1 MMKRWTEQKA
11 TDTKAITSLA
21 ESLNVS
27 EEIARLL
34 VNRDIKT
41 FGEAKNFF
49 RPQLEDLHDPFLM
62 KDMDLAVNRL
72 IEAVENGEKI
82 MVYGDYDVDGTTA
95 VSLMSSYL
103 KTLTDA
109 IISYIP
115 DRYAEGYGVS
125 LKGIDVAEEQ
135 NVSLIVALDCGIKA
149 VDKVAYAKEKNI
161 DFIICDHH
169 RPGESLPDAVAVLDP
184 KRGDCTYPFDE
195 LCGCGVGFKLAQAIQ
210 HKLGFNAR
218 KVYHY
223 MDLVAIA
230 IGSDI
235 VPITGENRILAH
247 YGLKLV
253 NARKRTGVAALLA
266 QTKRDA
272 FTITDLVF
280 SVGPRINAAGRMR
293 HGLEAVALLCENN
306 LEKATSFAEEINNHN
321 TERQDA
327 DKRITVEA
335 LDQIIDLNEEERYTS
350 VVYHEKWHKGVIGI
364 VASRLIETY
373 YRPTLVF
380 TKSGEKLAASA
391 RSVVGFDVY
400 EALEKCTEFIT
411 QFGGHKYAAGLT
423 LEEKNYQPFKDKFE
437 TVVKETIDADLLVPV
452 IKYELLIDFQNIT
465 AKLHRILKQFAP
477 FGPRNMKPVFY
488 AKNLKL
494 DDYAKPVGEEKQ
506 HLKCK
511 LIQNGIGIGAI
522 GFGLG
527 GVFEKIKDNNK
538 LEAVFTLEENEWNNE
553 VKLQLNIKDIRPMSP
568 N

>member
-1 MMKRWTEQKA
+1 MKRWTEQKVI
-11 TDTKAITSLA
+11 DTKAITSLS

-34 VNRDIKT
+34 VNRNIKT
-41 FGEAKNFF
+41 FDEAKTFF

-109 IISYIP
+109 VISYIP

-184 KRGDCTYPFDE
+184 KRSDCTYPFDE

-210 HKLGFNAR
+210 HKLGLNAR

-253 NARKRTGVAALLA
+253 NVRKRTGVAALLA

-335 LDQIIDLNEEERYTS
+335 LDQIADLNEENRYTS

-364 VASRLIETY
+364 VASRLIEKY

-380 TKSGEKLAASA
+380 TKSGEQLAASA

-423 LEEKNYQPFKDKFE
+423 LEEKNYQLFKDKFE
-437 TVVKETIDADLLVPV
+437 TVVKETIDADLLVPE

-477 FGPRNMKPVFY
+477 FGPKNMKPVFY

-494 DDYAKPVGEEKQ
+494 DDYAKPVGKEKQ
-506 HLKCK
+506 HLKCQ
-511 LIQNGIGIGAI
+511 LIQDGMGIAAI

-527 GVFEKIKDNNK
+527 GIFEEIKDNDK

>member
-1 MMKRWTEQKA
+1 MKRWTAQKA
-11 TDTKAITSLA
+11 TDTEAIKGLT
-21 ESLNVS
+21 EYLNVS
-27 EEIARLL
+27 EEIAHLL
-34 VNRDIKT
+34 INRDIKT
-41 FGEAKNFF
+41 FDEAKRFF

-72 IEAVENGEKI
+72 VKAIESGEKI

-95 VSLMSSYL
+95 VSLMLSYL
-103 KTLTDA
+103 KTLTDT

-125 LKGIDVAEEQ
+125 FKGIDVAEEH

-149 VDKVAYAKEKNI
+149 IDKVAYAKEKNI

-169 RPGESLPDAVAVLDP
+169 RPGKSLPDAVAVLDP
-184 KRGDCTYPFDE
+184 KRSDCTYPFDE

-210 HKLGFNAR
+210 DKLGLDAR

-235 VPITGENRILAH
+235 VPITGENRVLAH

-253 NARKRTGVAALLA
+253 NARKRIGVAALLA
-266 QTKRDA
+266 QTKRDK

-293 HGLEAVALLCENN
+293 HGLEAVTLLCEKN
-306 LEKATSFAEEINNHN
+306 EQKATSFAEEINKHN
-321 TERQDA
+321 IERQDA
-327 DKRITVEA
+327 DKKITVEA
-335 LDQIIDLNEEERYTS
+335 LDQIVNLNEEERFTS

-400 EALEKCTEFIT
+400 EALEKCTEFIE

-423 LEEKNYQPFKDKFE
+423 LEGKNFQAFKDKFE
-437 TVVKETIDADLLVPV
+437 VVVKETIDADLLVPE
-452 IKYELLIDFQNIT
+452 IKFELVIDFRNIT

-488 AKNLKL
+488 ANNLKL
-494 DDYAKPVGEEKQ
+494 DTYAKTVGKEKQ

-527 GVFEKIKDNNK
+527 KVFEEIKDNDR

-553 VKLQLNIKDIRPMSP
+553 VKLQLNIKDIRPMST

>member
-1 MMKRWTEQKA
+1 MKRWTEQKVI
-11 TDTKAITSLA
+11 DTKAITSLS

-34 VNRDIKT
+34 VNRNIKT
-41 FGEAKNFF
+41 FDEAKTFF

-109 IISYIP
+109 VISYIP

-184 KRGDCTYPFDE
+184 KRSDCTYPFDE

-210 HKLGFNAR
+210 HKLGLNAR

-253 NARKRTGVAALLA
+253 NVRKRTGVAALLA

-335 LDQIIDLNEEERYTS
+335 LDQIADLNEENRYTS

-364 VASRLIETY
+364 VASRLIET
-373 YRPTLVF
+373 
-380 TKSGEKLAASA
+380 
-391 RSVVGFDVY
+391 
-400 EALEKCTEFIT
+400 
-411 QFGGHKYAAGLT
+411 
-423 LEEKNYQPFKDKFE
+423 
-437 TVVKETIDADLLVPV
+437 
-452 IKYELLIDFQNIT
+452 
-465 AKLHRILKQFAP
+465 
-477 FGPRNMKPVFY
+477 
-488 AKNLKL
+488 
-494 DDYAKPVGEEKQ
+494 
-506 HLKCK
+506 
-511 LIQNGIGIGAI
+511 
-522 GFGLG
+522 
-527 GVFEKIKDNNK
+527 
-538 LEAVFTLEENEWNNE
+538 
-553 VKLQLNIKDIRPMSP
+553 
-568 N
+568 